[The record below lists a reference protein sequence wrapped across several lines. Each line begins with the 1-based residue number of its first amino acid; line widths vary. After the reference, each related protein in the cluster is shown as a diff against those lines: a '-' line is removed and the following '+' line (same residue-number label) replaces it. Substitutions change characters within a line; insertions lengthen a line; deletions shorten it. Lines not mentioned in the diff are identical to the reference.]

1 MRYNWLVCAPLNYL
15 YSNETFVNAIKV
27 HPVVLQRIA
36 RVCSKVRAARAAR
49 LFFLI
54 EPIKFLIFDAVV
66 AVRTKASLF
75 KETASASIRHLSNG
89 KGIHVKLFVLFDLRS
104 FS

>member
-15 YSNETFVNAIKV
+15 YSNETFINAIKV
-27 HPVVLQRIA
+27 HAVVLQRIA
-36 RVCSKVRAARAAR
+36 RICSKVRAASAAR

-66 AVRTKASLF
+66 AVGTKVPYLRKQRVRQYVIF
-75 KETASASIRHLSNG
+75 LTEKENTLN
-89 KGIHVKLFVLFDLRS
+89 S
-104 FS
+104 FLCTVRLKIL